1 MFLLRLLGLLV
12 ALAIGAGIAA
22 WLFTGDKRYLRLA
35 ARLGKAALAFV
46 LLVLVLMAAE
56 RLIIL

>member
-1 MFLLRLLGLLV
+1 MFLLRLVGLLV

-35 ARLGKAALAFV
+35 GRLGKAALAFV

>member
-1 MFLLRLLGLLV
+1 MFLLRLIGLLV
-12 ALAIGAGIAA
+12 ALAIGAGVAA
-22 WLFTGDKRYLRLA
+22 WLFTGDKRYLMLA
-35 ARLGKAALAFV
+35 GRLGKAALAFV